1 MRCFADFN
9 GLLNLGRYL
18 SNAGA
23 GNLNRYEKYNTHTVY
38 LIQNFLLFS
47 EVFLSVSWNVVLF
60 FSSCKLIF
68 WRIFFLFGGYL
79 LSQSWIWKI
88 LHMPNKDKK
97 HNFATVCINST
108 HRSIVF
114 LSMLPTVPMATHSI
128 QLILDIFPIFELFG
142 RPCTIIKFFTLRQ
155 WNQTQNWSRSMEQFK
170 DV

>member
-1 MRCFADFN
+1 MAYFILGDIYQLQELEIWIDMWNIILSPSFRIFCCFQKCSCWSPEM
-9 GLLNLGRYL
+9 LY
-18 SNAGA
+18 
-23 GNLNRYEKYNTHTVY
+23 
-38 LIQNFLLFS
+38 
-47 EVFLSVSWNVVLF
+47 F
-60 FSSCKLIF
+60 FSFCKLIF

-114 LSMLPTVPMATHSI
+114 LPMLPTVPMATHSI

-142 RPCTIIKFFTLRQ
+142 RPCSIIKFFTLRQ